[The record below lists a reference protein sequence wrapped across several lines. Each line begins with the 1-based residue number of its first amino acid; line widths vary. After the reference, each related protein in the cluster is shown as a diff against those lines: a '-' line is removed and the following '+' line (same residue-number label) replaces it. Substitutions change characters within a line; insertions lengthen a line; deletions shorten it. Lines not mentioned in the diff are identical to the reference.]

1 MSKRSRLRSSI
12 PPDFA
17 DRLTAVVSV
26 VLALST
32 APSRANPALTPGVWA
47 NISPPGL
54 DLVSHYGTAFVQLDP
69 SHPSTV
75 YLTADMQGLWKSVD
89 GGSNWARLG
98 TPPASPNYGD
108 TTDYLDSPVSIAVD
122 PADSRHL
129 YVTQGVRG
137 TTQGFWVTRD
147 GGATWILSPGYDSL
161 AKAIGTRDVTTM
173 SIDPTDFNHV
183 LVGSHSPWKGLA
195 NAGIL
200 ETKDGGGHWTAHAPA
215 SGFTSATMGVNF
227 LFDPATKQG
236 DAKTWLIGTDGQGL
250 WRTTDGGDN
259 FTRVTPVGVWP
270 DFSISHGG
278 QSIFYAQNGTLY
290 AGAFVYPARSTDN
303 GLTWTSITGDNVTYA
318 SYYAVMGDGVNLYTL
333 RSFAANDAKYD
344 APFLVSPESD
354 GLTWTPYEGGKQK
367 FDNGPYT
374 MRFDKE
380 NGILYAA
387 CWNAGL
393 WALKVTGSA
402 AVRGPRRPTGD
413 GDRERTILIGPGE
426 SLESAGLAGRDVE
439 FFGLDGKRIADRGA
453 GTASGGLG
461 MGAGI
466 RIMRIKKAEAGP

>member
-1 MSKRSRLRSSI
+1 LT
-12 PPDFA
+12 FA
-17 DRLTAVVSV
+17 TGFIAATSAA
-26 VLALST
+26 LALS
-32 APSRANPALTPGVWA
+32 AVPVRANPGLTPGVWA

-54 DLVSHYGTAFVQLDP
+54 DLVNHYGTAFVQLDP
-69 SHPSTV
+69 LHPSTV
-75 YLTADMQGLWKSVD
+75 YLTADMQGLWKSED
-89 GGSNWARLG
+89 GGSNWVRLG
-98 TPPASPNYGD
+98 SPPANPNYGD
-108 TTDYLDSPVSIAVD
+108 TTDYLDSPVSIAID
-122 PADSRHL
+122 PGDSRHL

-137 TTQGFWVTRD
+137 TTQGFWITRD
-147 GGATWILSPGYDSL
+147 GGATWILSAGYDAI
-161 AKAIGTRDVTTM
+161 AKELGTRDVTTL
-173 SIDPTDFNHV
+173 SVDPTDFNHV
-183 LVGSHSPWKGLA
+183 LVGSHSPWKGLS

-200 ETKDGGGHWTAHAPA
+200 ETKDGGEHWITHAPA

-250 WRTTDGGDN
+250 WRTADGGDN
-259 FTRVTPVGVWP
+259 FTRVTPAGVWP

-278 QSIFYAQNGTLY
+278 QSIFYALNGTLY

-303 GLTWTSITGDNVTYA
+303 GLTWTSITGANVTYA

-354 GLTWTPYEGGKQK
+354 GLTWTPYEDGKQK

-374 MRFDKE
+374 MRFDKQ

-393 WALKVTGSA
+393 WALKVTGSESL
-402 AVRGPRRPTGD
+402 RGPRRAQGD
-413 GDRERTILIGPGE
+413 NGRERIILVGPGE
-426 SLESAGLAGRDVE
+426 SIESAGLADGEAE
-439 FFGLDGKRIADRGA
+439 FFGMDGKRVPERAAAALARA
-453 GTASGGLG
+453 GSGG
-461 MGAGI
+461 GI
-466 RIMRIKKAEAGP
+466 LIARIKKITAGR